1 MTHHDELSKT
11 IDHLSHP
18 GKGILAADESN
29 GTIGKRFDTI
39 GVENTEDNRRDYRLL
54 LASTENLEQY
64 VSGVIL
70 FEETFTHKNE
80 AGKSVPELF
89 AEKNI
94 LPGIKVDKGLVNLAN
109 TDGEKITQGLDGLE
123 ERLLH
128 FKAQGAKF
136 AKWRNVFS
144 ISDFTPSLVAV
155 KAGAE
160 TLARYATIC
169 QNVGIVPIVEPEL
182 LIDGNHSIEHAAE
195 ASEVILHEVFN
206 ALFLHQVALE
216 CMILKPSMIT
226 CGKEN
231 TPFSTP
237 DEIAEYTLSVFR
249 NQVPAAVPSINFL
262 SGGQTPEQSTINLN
276 AINNLGEQP
285 WMLSF
290 SYGRALQ
297 EKCLQVWAG
306 KEENIA
312 NAQEALLKSAEANS
326 LAACGE
332 YNANS

>member
-1 MTHHDELSKT
+1 MTHHNELSKT
-11 IDHLSHP
+11 IDCLSHP
-18 GKGILAADESN
+18 GKGILAADEST
-29 GTIGKRFDTI
+29 GTIGKRFDSI
-39 GVENTEDNRRDYRLL
+39 GIENSEENRRDYRLL
-54 LASTENLEQY
+54 LAETENLEQY
-64 VSGVIL
+64 ISGVIL
-70 FEETFTHKNE
+70 FEETFEHKNKD
-80 AGKSVPELF
+80 GKSVPELF

-94 LPGIKVDKGLVNLAN
+94 LPGIKVDKGLIPLPN
-109 TDGEKITQGLDGLE
+109 TDGEQITQGLDGLE

-128 FKAQGAKF
+128 FKKLGAKF

-144 ISDFTPSLVAV
+144 ISEFNPSLVAV

-160 TLARYATIC
+160 TLARYATTC

-216 CMILKPSMIT
+216 AIILKPSMIT
-226 CGKEN
+226 CGKEH
-231 TPFSTP
+231 TPFSSP
-237 DEIAEYTLSVFR
+237 EEIAEYTLSVFR

-262 SGGQTPEQSTINLN
+262 SGGQTPEQSIINLN
-276 AINNLGEQP
+276 AINNFGAQP

-297 EKCLQVWAG
+297 EHCLKAWSG
-306 KEENIA
+306 REENIPA
-312 NAQEALLKSAEANS
+312 AQEALLKAAEANS

-332 YNANS
+332 YTKQD

>member
-1 MTHHDELSKT
+1 VTYHDELSQT

-29 GTIGKRFDTI
+29 NTIGKRFDAI
-39 GVENTEDNRRDYRLL
+39 GVENTENNRRDYRLL

-64 VSGVIL
+64 ISGVIL
-70 FEETFTHKNE
+70 FEETFNHKNE
-80 AGKSVPELF
+80 AGTSVPELF
-89 AEKNI
+89 AAKNI
-94 LPGIKVDKGLVNLAN
+94 LPGIKVDKGLINLPN
-109 TDGEKITQGLDGLE
+109 TEGEQITQGLDGLE

-128 FKAQGAKF
+128 FKSQGAKF

-169 QNVGIVPIVEPEL
+169 QNVGIVPIVEPEV
-182 LIDGNHSIEHAAE
+182 LIDGNHTIEHAAE

-226 CGKEN
+226 CGKES

-237 DEIAEYTLSVFR
+237 QDIAEYTLSVFR

-262 SGGQTPEQSTINLN
+262 SGGQTPEQSIINLN
-276 AINNLGEQP
+276 AINNFGAQP

-297 EKCLQVWAG
+297 EHCLQAWAG
-306 KEENIA
+306 NEANIS
-312 NAQEALLKSAEANS
+312 NAQTALLKAAEANS

-332 YNANS
+332 YSKNN